1 MHWSSSAGF
10 AAHGASFLWMPSLLW
25 TYAVSD
31 ALIGL
36 SYCSIPFGIAY
47 FMHRRA
53 AFEFNWMYALA
64 AAFLFSCGMDN
75 VASRLLCGS
84 RGQGGDRRH
93 FCSGGA
99 DLVPIDSE
107 NPEPAARRPVARSGA
122 AA

>member
-1 MHWSSSAGF
+1 MHWFSSVGF

-47 FMHRRA
+47 FMRRRA

-64 AAFLFSCGMDN
+64 ADFLCSCFLCFVVCLFYHDVSLLMLSL
-75 VASRLLCGS
+75 AS
-84 RGQGGDRRH
+84 
-93 FCSGGA
+93 F
-99 DLVPIDSE
+99 
-107 NPEPAARRPVARSGA
+107 AAINYSL
-122 AA
+122 